1 MGEASPPSAFSSASS
16 SPLSN
21 GNNSTTSSRTS
32 TRFSHA
38 RVRKE
43 SKYIENSRQ
52 DKLFSRVWLPG
63 HDFVTP
69 KVVRFS

>member
-1 MGEASPPSAFSSASS
+1 MIEASPSSAFSSASS

-21 GNNSTTSSRTS
+21 GNNTSTSSRTS
-32 TRFSHA
+32 TRFAHA

-52 DKLFSRVWLPG
+52 DKLFARVWLPG
-63 HDFVTP
+63 QDFVTP
-69 KVVRFS
+69 KVTCFL